1 MGICICCCCNKHN
14 TICLENALIVF
25 NTINFIFYI
34 LGFILVGKDC
44 VHNLIYINIIPFVF
58 LFFNI
63 LTLVLV
69 KIFVELETIF
79 TTQRKLCYIFAYISM
94 FLSIICFIF
103 AVLVACVCLKEILED
118 KNECEEKCEKKC
130 ETKDEIMIF
139 LSCGLT
145 GFLCLMGSFLWYNL
159 MKRIKYCVRGKMIE
173 DKGLINYGV
182 FGAYL
187 GRNNHKNKGK
197 STGRL
202 SGSETIY
209 VKNNMNTTRNISNIN
224 SFVTNNKKEN
234 NMDEISEHP
243 DEESNNSNQ
252 EEEKEVKVKASVDDD
267 F

>member
-1 MGICICCCCNKHN
+1 MGICICCCCNKHTTN
-14 TICLENALIVF
+14 CLENTLIVF
-25 NTINFIFYI
+25 NSINFIFYI
-34 LGFILVGKDC
+34 LGFILIGKDC

-79 TTQRKLCYIFAYISM
+79 TTQRKLCCIFAYISM
-94 FLSIICFIF
+94 FLSIICFVF
-103 AVLVACVCLKEILED
+103 AVLVASFCLKELLES
-118 KNECEEKCEKKC
+118 KEKCK
-130 ETKDEIMIF
+130 TKDEIMIY

-145 GFLCLMGSFLWYNL
+145 GALCLIASFLWYNL

-173 DKGLINYGV
+173 DRGLINYGV
-182 FGAYL
+182 LGGYL
-187 GRNNHKNKGK
+187 GRNNHKNRGR

-224 SFVTNNKKEN
+224 SFVGNYKKES
-234 NMDEISEHP
+234 NMNEISEQP
-243 DEESNNSNQ
+243 DEESNSSNQ
-252 EEEKEVKVKASVDDD
+252 EEEKEVKVQESIEDE